1 MWITACFGSPFL
13 LVTTF
18 LVTFVVCE
26 QIIFYMIMGK
36 YSIYCVALSAAAL
49 SSACSVHR
57 AAGDTG
63 GKAVVVAAER
73 QRILVDGSFDA
84 VEDAGAA
91 AFMAPYRQKVDSM
104 MSPVV
109 GYTATAMKA
118 RRPESPLSNLLADV
132 LVWAAAHSYSE
143 HADLAV
149 YNIGGIRAS
158 LPAGRITYG
167 DVLEVA
173 PFENKICFLTL
184 SGANLMELFRQIASV
199 GGEGLSRGV
208 RLEISPEGNL
218 LRAELHGRPVDPGAQ
233 YRIATI
239 DYLAGG
245 NDRMEAFKK
254 KTAYV
259 APEGSANDMR
269 VIISNFF
276 RHKSSEESPVRA
288 ALEERIVVKQ

>member
-1 MWITACFGSPFL
+1 MSL
-13 LVTTF
+13 
-18 LVTFVVCE
+18 
-26 QIIFYMIMGK
+26 Y
-36 YSIYCVALSAAAL
+36 AAAL
-49 SSACSVHR
+49 FAACSVQR
-57 AAGDTG
+57 GADGAKGISATIT
-63 GKAVVVAAER
+63 AER
-73 QRILVDGSFDA
+73 QLILADSRFDA
-84 VEDAGAA
+84 REDAGAA
-91 AFMAPYRQKVDSM
+91 AFLAPYRQKVDSL

-118 RRPESPLSNLLADV
+118 RRPESPLSNLMADV

-143 HADLAV
+143 RADLAV

-184 SGANLMELFRQIASV
+184 SGEHLMELFRQIASV
-199 GGEGLSRGV
+199 GGEGVSKGV
-208 RLEISPEGNL
+208 RLEIAPDGDL
-218 LRAELHGRPVDPGAQ
+218 LRAELNGKAINPVAE

-259 APEGSANDMR
+259 APAGSDNDMR

-276 RHKSSEESPVRA
+276 RHNSSEDSPVRA
-288 ALEERIVVKQ
+288 DMEGRIVVIK

>member
-13 LVTTF
+13 LITTF

-26 QIIFYMIMGK
+26 QIIFYIVMGK
-36 YSIYCVALSAAAL
+36 YTIYSAVAAAAWL
-49 SSACSVHR
+49 MAACSLHR
-57 AAGDTG
+57 AADGEG
-63 GKAVVVAAER
+63 GSHVVVAAER
-73 QRILVDGSFDA
+73 QRILVDSRFDA
-84 VEDAGAA
+84 YEDAGAA
-91 AFMAPYRQKVDSM
+91 AFLAPYRQKVDSM

-118 RRPESPLSNLLADV
+118 GRPESPLSNLLADV

-143 HADLAV
+143 RADLAV

-158 LPAGRITYG
+158 LPEGRITYG

-184 SGANLMELFRQIASV
+184 SGEHLMELFGQIASV
-199 GGEGLSRGV
+199 GGEGVSRGV
-208 RLEISPEGNL
+208 RLEIAPGGTL
-218 LRAELHGRPVDPGAQ
+218 LRAELHGKPVDPGAQ

-259 APEGSANDMR
+259 APAGSDNDMR
-269 VIISNFF
+269 EIISDFF
-276 RHKSSEESPVRA
+276 RNNSSEGSPVRA
-288 ALEERIVVKQ
+288 ALEGRIVVKK